1 MFNGP
6 FSGTTRVSQYQ
17 KGKTNL
23 DFTDAKDSEWQWRQL
38 GRMQVCTS
46 LQTDNHASTPPL
58 SFLQSGCPSCRPTN
72 SVKAWDIS
80 VSSLVT
86 VCTGADMQTV
96 QLLRKVCAE
105 VTANING
112 AADRT
117 AALQAASSKLDTLFF
132 EQKPTQVWYLLE
144 VAYSLLM
151 PAHASMMDEIWE
163 FQVCLIKSSYYSVTV
178 LQPQQKSLLHQQFGH
193 CVREKSFTDWYI
205 KFCLLWRFFIFWKFI
220 FLF

>member
-1 MFNGP
+1 MP
-6 FSGTTRVSQYQ
+6 FLLPNQQRQST
-17 KGKTNL
+17 KG
-23 DFTDAKDSEWQWRQL
+23 A
-38 GRMQVCTS
+38 VC
-46 LQTDNHASTPPL
+46 
-58 SFLQSGCPSCRPTN
+58 
-72 SVKAWDIS
+72 WDVS

-86 VCTGADMQTV
+86 VCTCADMQTV

-105 VTANING
+105 VTAHING

-151 PAHASMMDEIWE
+151 PAHASMIEEIWE

-193 CVREKSFTDWYI
+193 CVREKSFTDWYL

-220 FLF
+220 FLFLVWLQCTVQWIVLAVYQLLNAL

>member
-1 MFNGP
+1 
-6 FSGTTRVSQYQ
+6 
-17 KGKTNL
+17 
-23 DFTDAKDSEWQWRQL
+23 
-38 GRMQVCTS
+38 
-46 LQTDNHASTPPL
+46 
-58 SFLQSGCPSCRPTN
+58 
-72 SVKAWDIS
+72 
-80 VSSLVT
+80 
-86 VCTGADMQTV
+86 MQTV

-151 PAHASMMDEIWE
+151 PAHASMMEEIWE

-205 KFCLLWRFFIFWKFI
+205 IFVCCGG
-220 FLF
+220 FLFFENSYFFF